1 MLNLVFSPQYF
12 MNSIGGYAEELGCN
26 RVEYKTFIEY
36 RIDGY
41 TLFRIKEFKNF
52 VKVMFLTKPN
62 TKIDFYVKRNEEFAR
77 YLTTSQFKEELK
89 KNVTTFKV
97 SSIVECRMIK
107 EMMVDLF
114 NKPSRNSMLI
124 KTSEESLLPTL
135 GDGNLKD
142 FKFNRDLKFGVEIEV
157 TIRSESELVRKLEEN
172 GINVVDVNHTHDIVE
187 NGWKIVYDGS
197 VEGHYG
203 YRGIEIVSPPSSNI
217 DELEIVCR
225 VLKEVEAKVNS
236 SCGLHIHHDI
246 NDLKRKQIM
255 RIYNFYNKYENAIN
269 LMFSKRRIQNRY
281 CRPVSRIIDKV
292 NNCDTKHELLRDI
305 AGRGRGGYYNNCRY
319 YTVNLRSYLYYG
331 TIEFRQHNGTIDISE
346 ITSWIAFTHK
356 IVERGLQIGNDIVYD
371 VDSSNKRKLYN
382 EMIKEVGLENTLVD
396 KSMREKI
403 NKNYKRSRTRGVAA

>member
-1 MLNLVFSPQYF
+1 MSNLIFSPQYF
-12 MNSIGGYAEELGCN
+12 MNNIGGYAEELGCN

-41 TLFRIKEFKNF
+41 TLFRIKELKNF

-97 SSIVECRMIK
+97 SSIVECRMMKDMIL
-107 EMMVDLF
+107 DLF
-114 NKPSRNSMLI
+114 NKSSRSSMLI

-135 GDGNLKD
+135 GGGNLKD
-142 FKFNRDLKFGVEIEV
+142 LKFNRDLKFGVEIEV
-157 TIRSESELVRKLEEN
+157 TVRSESELVRKLEEN

-225 VLKEVEAKVNS
+225 VLKEVEAKINS

-331 TIEFRQHNGTIDISE
+331 TIEFRQHNGTIDINE
-346 ITSWIAFTHK
+346 IASWIAFTHK

-371 VDSSNKRKLYN
+371 VDSSNKRKLYS
-382 EMIKEVGLENTLVD
+382 EMMKEVDLENTLVD

-403 NKNYKRSRTRGVAA
+403 NKIHKRSRVGGVAA

>member
-157 TIRSESELVRKLEEN
+157 TVRSESELVRKLEER
-172 GINVVDVNHTHDIVE
+172 GIKVVDVNNTHEVVE

-197 VEGHYG
+197 VEGYGG
-203 YRGIEIVSPPSSNI
+203 YRGVEIVSPPSSDI
-217 DELEIVCR
+217 DELQIVCE
-225 VLKEVEAKVNS
+225 VLQEVEAKVNS
-236 SCGLHIHHDI
+236 SCGLHVHHDI

-255 RIYNFYNKYENAIN
+255 RVYNFYNKYEKAIN
-269 LMFSKRRIQNRY
+269 LMFTKKRIENRY

-305 AGRGRGGYYNNCRY
+305 AGKGRGGYYNNCRY

-331 TIEFRQHNGTIDISE
+331 TIEFRQHNGTINIDE
-346 ITSWIAFTHK
+346 IASWIAFTHK
-356 IVERGLQIGNDIVYD
+356 IVERGLQIGNDIVYN
-371 VDSSNKRKLYN
+371 VGSLSKKELYN
-382 EMIKEVGLENTLVD
+382 EMMKEVNLENTLID
-396 KSMREKI
+396 KNMREKI
-403 NKNYKRSRTRGVAA
+403 NKVHKRSRVRSVAA

>member
-135 GDGNLKD
+135 GGGNLKD

-157 TIRSESELVRKLEEN
+157 TVRSESELVRKLEEN